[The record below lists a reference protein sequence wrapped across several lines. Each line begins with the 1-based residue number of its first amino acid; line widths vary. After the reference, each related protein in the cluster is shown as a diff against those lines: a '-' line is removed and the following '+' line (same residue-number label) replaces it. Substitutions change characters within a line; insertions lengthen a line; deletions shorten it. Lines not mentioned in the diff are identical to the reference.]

1 MKTLIIAISIFT
13 GLAVYVLVSN
23 RHSKN
28 MTVKQKILKAF
39 YPLVMLTG
47 KSSSGILSNSNTTD
61 PKVPIYDYSI
71 PLIQGDTFH
80 LASAK
85 GKKILIVNTA
95 SNCGYTNQYEE
106 LQKLYDLHKDKLL
119 IIAFPS
125 NDFKNQEKGSNEE
138 VAQFCKSN
146 YGISFPIAQ
155 KGVVSKNKDQQELYR
170 WLTDKNLNGWNDKA
184 PEWNFSKYL
193 INENGMLIKY
203 FPSAVSPMDILN
215 P

>member
-1 MKTLIIAISIFT
+1 
-13 GLAVYVLVSN
+13 
-23 RHSKN
+23 

-47 KSSSGILSNSNTTD
+47 KSSSGILSNSNATD

-80 LASAK
+80 LATAK

-146 YGISFPIAQ
+146 YGISFPIAR

-170 WLTDKNLNGWNDKA
+170 WLTDKNLNGWNEKA

-193 INENGMLIKY
+193 INENGVLVKY
-203 FPSAVSPMDILN
+203 FPSAVSPMEILN